1 MDQTLRQVGEL
12 LLGAIPTV
20 VILLLLYVLYKVLVA
35 APLRRV
41 LEKRRELTEGA
52 TIKARADIA
61 AAEARTQEYEQRLR
75 DAKAAIYKAVE
86 VRRQKAEDARSAL
99 ITEARE
105 RAQQR
110 VQEARIG
117 IERDMQEARATLQGE
132 SERLAAEIIKIVL
145 RPAGVA
151 PVAGGQG

>member
-20 VILLLLYVLYKVLVA
+20 VILLLLYVLYKALVA
-35 APLRRV
+35 TPLRRV

-52 TIKARADIA
+52 IIKARADIA

-86 VRRQKAEDARSAL
+86 VRHQKAEDARAAL

-110 VQEARIG
+110 VQQARIE
-117 IERDMQEARATLQGE
+117 IERDMQQARATLQGE

-145 RPAGVA
+145 RPAGVV
-151 PVAGGQG
+151 PVAGGQR